1 MKNLL
6 FAIFIL
12 TSTVLSAQTYYC
24 IQVCSTQ
31 NPELLKPEMLYVLPD
46 TAMVEVFTHGGQ
58 KWYRILFCYTTQEE
72 QWVSHTSWLKQWH
85 DAMLVTRTKEQVDK
99 MYPLFTTSN

>member
-1 MKNLL
+1 
-6 FAIFIL
+6 
-12 TSTVLSAQTYYC
+12 
-24 IQVCSTQ
+24 
-31 NPELLKPEMLYVLPD
+31 MLYVLPD